1 VNIVYEGC
9 YVPRGNGFKYCIAA
23 REDCPDKNCLSRI
36 VVLKRDFPN
45 LVKACEEMNLF
56 PNTTTPMGEQDLKK
70 AVEATWGPS
79 PMETYMCDFFRSGKG

>member
-1 VNIVYEGC
+1 MYEGC

-45 LVKACEEMNLF
+45 LVKACEEMNLI
-56 PNTTTPMGEQDLKK
+56 PNLENAL
-70 AVEATWGPS
+70 EATWGPS
-79 PMETYMCDFFRSGKG
+79 PMEIYLREIFKGRKG